1 MELIK
6 INKIMSKKAQFLHNT
21 KKAKRQRLN
30 AVYIKTKEKSSTPH
44 YFVNDSLFILFD
56 EAMKY
61 CDNKNMSYNKIKK
74 SYNY

>member
-1 MELIK
+1 M
-6 INKIMSKKAQFLHNT
+6 NKPTEKKSF
-21 KKAKRQRLN
+21 
-30 AVYIKTKEKSSTPH
+30 TPH
-44 YFVNDSLFILFD
+44 YFVNNNLFILFE